1 MEKLST
7 ECLEGLRDR
16 INSILKERES
26 EENELD
32 GLLLGDSP
40 SWEERRKLYRDR
52 FEAYI
57 EKFNE
62 QFPLFLKAKREWLT
76 ANTVNEHGGYINK
89 VQNFKSLDWYNLLQ
103 DMKSNGIFN
112 LYTLV

>member
-16 INSILKERES
+16 INSILNERKS

-32 GLLLGDSP
+32 GLLLDP
-40 SWEERRKLYRDR
+40 SWEEKRKLYRDR

-89 VQNFKSLDWYNLLQ
+89 VQNFESLDWYNLIQ
-103 DMKSNGIFN
+103 DIKSNGIFN